1 MYLFYVLRLDGF
13 GSYVGGGDLI
23 NMIERCEFFS
33 RVHTRSVLRSLSRSL
48 CIRIGQAYSA
58 FSGTVIR

>member
-1 MYLFYVLRLDGF
+1 VCISFLHLDGF

-23 NMIERCEFFS
+23 NMIERHEFFS
-33 RVHTRSVLRSLSRSL
+33 RTHALSCSLSFSL
-48 CIRIGQAYSA
+48 CIRIGQAFSV